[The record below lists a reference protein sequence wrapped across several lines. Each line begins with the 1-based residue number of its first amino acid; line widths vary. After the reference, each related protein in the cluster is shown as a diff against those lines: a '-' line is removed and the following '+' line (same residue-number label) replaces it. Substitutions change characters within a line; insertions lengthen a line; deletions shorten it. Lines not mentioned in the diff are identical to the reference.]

1 LTGAGQLIL
10 AFDFGLKRIGIATAN
25 LLTQTA
31 SPLTTLEVHGGLPW
45 REIDRVIADW
55 RPEQLVVGAP
65 GSAAG
70 TASIDTEARAF
81 ADELRRRHGL
91 TVCMVD
97 ETLTSWAAAEKL
109 RQDRRTGLLGRRIG
123 RGRLDR
129 HAACLIAE
137 QWMREA
143 G

>member
-10 AFDFGLKRIGIATAN
+10 AFDFGLKRIGIASAN

-31 SPLTTLEVHGGLPW
+31 SPLTTLEVRGELPW
-45 REIDRVIADW
+45 PEIDRVVADW

-65 GSAAG
+65 GG
-70 TASIDTEARAF
+70 TGDASIDTDARAF

-91 TVCMVD
+91 AVSIVD
-97 ETLTSWAAAEKL
+97 ETLTSWAAAEQL
-109 RQDRRTGLLGRRIG
+109 RLDRRAGRLNRRIG

-137 QWMREA
+137 QWMREI